1 MKATWYDGSWGVIKA
16 AGGIVWKET
25 PEGRKVAVVHRARY
39 GDWCLPKG
47 KLKRNESWEEA
58 AVREV
63 KEETGCD
70 ARITG
75 VAGSVS
81 YEVKDTPK
89 TVRFFSMEV
98 LGECLFVPSEEVREV
113 VWLLPEEA
121 IEKLDY
127 KGERDVLSTLAAG
140 LTPPIF

>member
-1 MKATWYDGSWGVIKA
+1 MIRA

-47 KLKRNESWEEA
+47 KLKENESWEEA
-58 AVREV
+58 ALREV

-81 YEVKDTPK
+81 YDVKGTPK
-89 TVRFFSMEV
+89 TVRFFTMEM
-98 LGECLFVPSEEVREV
+98 LAECLFVPSEEVREV
-113 VWLLPEEA
+113 VWLPPAEA
-121 IEKLDY
+121 LKKLDY
-127 KGERDVLSTLAAG
+127 KGERDLLSTLGAN
-140 LTPPIF
+140 LSPPIV

>member
-1 MKATWYDGSWGVIKA
+1 LTNLLRSGKTSKRSCVVIRA

-47 KLKRNESWEEA
+47 KLKENESWEEA
-58 AVREV
+58 ALREV

-81 YEVKDTPK
+81 YDVKGTPK
-89 TVRFFSMEV
+89 TVRFFTMEM
-98 LGECLFVPSEEVREV
+98 LPSACLCRQ
-113 VWLLPEEA
+113 
-121 IEKLDY
+121 K
-127 KGERDVLSTLAAG
+127 R
-140 LTPPIF
+140 